1 MPMDRKD
8 MRISTESEAVREG
21 LVGDLTDEQR
31 AALKAELAPGERILW
46 AERAG
51 APPTPTVGV
60 FPAFFAAVL
69 CGSSGFALMVL
80 FGIYGARNLHP
91 AEMVF
96 LLCLAPLAI
105 GTVTAIGLI
114 GRWIQHERT
123 KGRLSRTFY
132 ALTDRRAIV
141 GSESRIPGEVA
152 IGFFTR
158 EMVDDTRCIEYGNGS
173 GDVFFV
179 SHDDVV
185 WPEWGFLGVSGSKY
199 VEGLV
204 RQILLGKDPVHESR
218 GNGGHRLCVNDPLGA
233 ERSPDSLLP

>member
-1 MPMDRKD
+1 MTDPAWKRPEILAGLE
-8 MRISTESEAVREG
+8 IS
-21 LVGDLTDEQR
+21 DPTDDQR

-46 AERAG
+46 MERAG

-69 CGSSGFALMVL
+69 CGTSGFALMVL
-80 FGIYGARNLHP
+80 FGIYGDRNLHP

-96 LLCLAPLAI
+96 LLCLAPGAI
-105 GTVTAIGLI
+105 GAVSVIGLI
-114 GRWIQHERT
+114 GRWVHHERA
-123 KGRLSRTFY
+123 KWRLSRTFY

-141 GSESRIPGEVA
+141 GSDARAPGEIA

-158 EMVDDTRCIEYGNGS
+158 EMFDDTRCIEYGNGS

-185 WPEWGFLGVSGSKY
+185 WPEWGFLGVSGSKH
-199 VEGLV
+199 VESLV
-204 RQILLGKDPVHESR
+204 RQVLLGNGPVIEHDETS
-218 GNGGHRLCVNDPLGA
+218 GIDC
-233 ERSPDSLLP
+233 S

>member
-1 MPMDRKD
+1 M
-8 MRISTESEAVREG
+8 STESEAAREG
-21 LVGDLTDEQR
+21 LASDLSDDQR

-46 AERAG
+46 VERAG
-51 APPTPTVGV
+51 APPTPTVGA

-96 LLCLAPLAI
+96 YLCLAPVAI
-105 GTVTAIGLI
+105 GVVTAIGLI
-114 GRWIQHERT
+114 GRWVHHERT
-123 KGRLSRTFY
+123 KWRLSRTFY

-141 GSESRIPGEVA
+141 GSDSRVPGEIA

-158 EMVDDTRCIEYGNGS
+158 EMFDDTRCIEYGNGS

-185 WPEWGFLGVSGSKY
+185 WPEWGFFGVSSSKH
-199 VEGLV
+199 VEDLV
-204 RQILLGKDPVHESR
+204 RQVLLGKGPVR
-218 GNGGHRLCVNDPLGA
+218 GLEETVGIDCP
-233 ERSPDSLLP
+233 